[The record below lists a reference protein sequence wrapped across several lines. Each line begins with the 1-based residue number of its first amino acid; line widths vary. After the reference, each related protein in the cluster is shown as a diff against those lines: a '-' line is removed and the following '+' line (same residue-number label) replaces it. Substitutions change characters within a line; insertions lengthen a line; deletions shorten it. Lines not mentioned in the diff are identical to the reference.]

1 MWSCGLLVYSC
12 KRNYIIYYTFVSW
25 KLNIEISSVIWRM
38 KILKK
43 RKIVTLSFSRFLLTI
58 LKLLFVYLFFLLCR
72 ITSSYYVR
80 YVAFLFPHTF
90 REHVSKSHD
99 GRIDAQRALW
109 RISNTDKSSNLISF
123 IPFKLKNFIFNFKR
137 VYHASFAPRAR
148 CNFPA
153 DPRAEDTLGWYT
165 RNLRMVDK

>member
-1 MWSCGLLVYSC
+1 MIVSGLLVYSC

-58 LKLLFVYLFFLLCR
+58 LKLLSCFFYFHEFLLCSLR
-72 ITSSYYVR
+72 RV
-80 YVAFLFPHTF
+80 PHTF
-90 REHVSKSHD
+90 RELFENVSKFHD

>member
-1 MWSCGLLVYSC
+1 MVYWFT
-12 KRNYIIYYTFVSW
+12 RVNEIIYYTFVSW

-58 LKLLFVYLFFLLCR
+58 LKLLSVYLFFFTLSNYEFLLCSLR
-72 ITSSYYVR
+72 RV
-80 YVAFLFPHTF
+80 PHTF
-90 REHVSKSHD
+90 REHVSKSLD

>member
-1 MWSCGLLVYSC
+1 MVYWFT
-12 KRNYIIYYTFVSW
+12 RANEIILYIIIYYTFVSW

-58 LKLLFVYLFFLLCR
+58 LKLLSVYLFFLLCR
-72 ITSSYYVR
+72 ITSSYYV

-90 REHVSKSHD
+90 REHVSKSLD

>member
-58 LKLLFVYLFFLLCR
+58 LKLLSCFFYFVESRVLTMF
-72 ITSSYYVR
+72 ITSRSAYFSR
-80 YVAFLFPHTF
+80 TF
-90 REHVSKSHD
+90 REHVSKSLD

-137 VYHASFAPRAR
+137 VYHASFTPRAR

>member
-58 LKLLFVYLFFLLCR
+58 LKLLSVYLFFLLCR
-72 ITSSYYVR
+72 ITSSYYV
-80 YVAFLFPHTF
+80 YVTFLFPHTF

>member
-58 LKLLFVYLFFLLCR
+58 LKLLSCFFYFVESRVL
-72 ITSSYYVR
+72 TMYV
-80 YVAFLFPHTF
+80 PHTF
-90 REHVSKSHD
+90 REHISKSHD

>member
-58 LKLLFVYLFFLLCR
+58 LKLLSVYLFFLLCR

-80 YVAFLFPHTF
+80 YIAFLFPHTF